1 MVPPF
6 AAALTHIV
14 QPDTKHLSE
23 VRIIKISAPA
33 EISFSTRIKKAGV
46 LRNWMSS
53 IFLTQRWN
61 SLTLT
66 RNHVNSTSHFC
77 AHFSGYI
84 YNYKDYHTKI
94 HDFYLK
100 LYAFQNKILPPSG
113 ICSNRVEVIL
123 TMWN

>member
-1 MVPPF
+1 MDEF
-6 AAALTHIV
+6 HIFT
-14 QPDTKHLSE
+14 PE
-23 VRIIKISAPA
+23 V
-33 EISFSTRIKKAGV
+33 EFT
-46 LRNWMSS
+46 
-53 IFLTQRWN
+53 N
-61 SLTLT
+61 SYQD
-66 RNHVNSTSHFC
+66 HVNSTSHFC

-84 YNYKDYHTKI
+84 YNYKGYHTKI